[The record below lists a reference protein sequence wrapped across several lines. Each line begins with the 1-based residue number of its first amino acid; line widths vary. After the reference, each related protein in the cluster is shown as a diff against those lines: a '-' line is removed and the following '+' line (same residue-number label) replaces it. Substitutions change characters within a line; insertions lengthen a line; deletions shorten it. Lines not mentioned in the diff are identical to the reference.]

1 MIATCPKGDLRN
13 AAWID
18 LSSPTEAELREVR
31 AVTGLEVPTQ
41 EEVSEIEST
50 SRLAFDDGAYSLST
64 PLVSSRPD
72 GRVSLVPSGFV
83 LSQKHLLTVR
93 FAEVKAIDAALAS
106 CKETTAQGAFL
117 HVLEVVIDRLADALE
132 RASADSEVLAHETF
146 RAPPEP
152 GRRARDL
159 RETLRQVGA
168 VAEHNSHI
176 RDALLGVGRMA
187 AYANTVEG
195 APRIDASRLAAVRAD
210 VSSLTDYESHLA
222 GKIQFLLDATLG
234 FISVEQNDVVKTL
247 TIASVVGIP
256 PVLIAG
262 IYGMNFKGMPE
273 LGWKYGYPAAIAL
286 MIVSGLIPYLWFK
299 RRGWT

>member
-1 MIATCPKGDLRN
+1 
-13 AAWID
+13 
-18 LSSPTEAELREVR
+18 V
-31 AVTGLEVPTQ
+31 
-41 EEVSEIEST
+41 
-50 SRLAFDDGAYSLST
+50 
-64 PLVSSRPD
+64 
-72 GRVSLVPSGFV
+72 VPSGFV
-83 LSQKHLLTVR
+83 LSQKHLVTVR
-93 FAEVKAIDAALAS
+93 FAEVKAIDAALS
-106 CKETTAQGAFL
+106 TCKEVTAQGAFL

-146 RAPPEP
+146 RAPPRP

-159 RETLRQVGA
+159 RETLRLVGA
-168 VAEHNSHI
+168 VAEHNSHV
-176 RDALLGVGRMA
+176 RDTLLSVGRMA

-195 APRIDASRLAAVRAD
+195 APHIDASRLAAVRAD

-262 IYGMNFKGMPE
+262 IYGMNFKNMPE
-273 LGWKYGYPAAIAL
+273 LSWKYGYPGAILL

>member
-1 MIATCPKGDLRN
+1 MIASCPKGDLRE

-18 LSSPTEAELREVR
+18 LSSPSEAELQKVREV
-31 AVTGLEVPTQ
+31 AGLEVPTQ
-41 EEVSEIEST
+41 EQVSEIEST
-50 SRLAFDDGAYSLST
+50 SRLAFEDGAYCLST
-64 PLVSSRPD
+64 PLVSARSE
-72 GRVSLVPSGFV
+72 GHLTVVPSGFV
-83 LSQKHLLTVR
+83 LSEKHLVTVH

-106 CKETTAQGAFL
+106 CKEPSAQGAFL
-117 HVLEVVIDRLADALE
+117 HVLEVTIDRLADALE
-132 RASADSEVLAHETF
+132 KASSDSEVLAHETF
-146 RAPPEP
+146 RAPPRP

-168 VAEHNSHI
+168 VAERTSQI
-176 RDALLGVGRMA
+176 RDTLLGVGRMA
-187 AYANTVEG
+187 AYVNTVDG
-195 APRIDASRLAAVRAD
+195 APRVDATRLTAVRAD
-210 VSSLTDYESHLA
+210 VTSLTDYESHLA

-262 IYGMNFKGMPE
+262 IYGMNFKYMPE
-273 LGWKYGYPAAIAL
+273 LSWKYGYPGAILL

>member
-1 MIATCPKGDLRN
+1 MIASCPKGDLRE

-18 LSSPTEAELREVR
+18 LSSPSETELRQVR
-31 AVTGLEVPTQ
+31 ALTGLEVPTQ
-41 EEVSEIEST
+41 EQVSEIEST
-50 SRLAFDDGAYSLST
+50 SRLAFEDGSYWLST
-64 PLVSSRPD
+64 PLVSSAH
-72 GRVSLVPSGFV
+72 GGHLMVVPVGFV
-83 LSQKHLLTVR
+83 LSEKHLLTVR
-93 FAEVKAIDAALAS
+93 FAEVKAIDAALS
-106 CKETTAQGAFL
+106 TCKETSAQGAFV

-146 RAPPEP
+146 RTPPQP

-168 VAEHNSHI
+168 VAEHNSHV
-176 RDALLGVGRMA
+176 RDALLGVGRIA
-187 AYANTVEG
+187 AYANTVDG
-195 APRIDASRLAAVRAD
+195 APRIDAGRLSAIRAD
-210 VSSLTDYESHLA
+210 VASLTDYESHLA

-262 IYGMNFKGMPE
+262 IYGMNFKYMPE
-273 LGWKYGYPAAIAL
+273 LSWRYGYPAAIAL
-286 MIVSGLIPYLWFK
+286 MIVSGLIPFLWFK